1 MSLRLSAFTCGTITC
16 EQGRLMQGGEGDI
29 TIPMESFL
37 IEHPKGTA
45 LFDTGLHPL
54 CRTDPAGH
62 LGDRMAQ
69 LFRPTLGPGEDVAG
83 RLQAIDRDPARID
96 FIVTSHLHFDHVGGN
111 ALIPNATLVVQRREW
126 EAGRD
131 PDLVQQAGL
140 DPEDFDHGHKILAV
154 DGEHDLFGDG
164 SVVCL
169 PTYGHTPGHQSLK
182 LRMPGGD
189 IVLTG
194 DACYFCRSLAER
206 RLPRFVYD
214 AEQMLHSYDRLEA
227 LQRQGAR
234 LIFGHDP
241 GQWATIPKGAGEAA
255 F

>member
-1 MSLRLSAFTCGTITC
+1 MTLKLSAFTCGTITADY
-16 EQGRLMQGGEGDI
+16 GRLMVGGEGEI

-45 LFDTGLHPL
+45 VFDTGLHPL
-54 CRTDPAGH
+54 CRTDPVAH
-62 LGDRMAQ
+62 LGAENARR
-69 LFRPTLGPGEDVAG
+69 FKPVLGQGEDVAG
-83 RLQAIDRDPARID
+83 RLEAIDRDPAKID

-111 ALIPNATLVVQRREW
+111 ALIPNATLVIQRREW

-131 PDLVQQAGL
+131 IELAKRAGL
-140 DPEDFDHGHKILAV
+140 DPDHFDHGHTIRAV

-169 PTYGHTPGHQSLK
+169 PSYGHTPGHQSVR
-182 LRMPGGD
+182 LRLPGGD
-189 IVLTG
+189 VVLVG

-206 RLPRFVYD
+206 RLPRYVYD

-241 GQWATIPKGAGEAA
+241 GQWAAIPQAPETVA